1 MVFNIVSDEHGKKV
15 TNLHPLGTMVNADG
29 GIVSMNL
36 SDEYVPYTGE
46 PIAPP
51 AVTLTSEMGV
61 EYAEGEDYTLTYYQV
76 VDGVD
81 GEPVEV
87 EIAKEELKD
96 IGTYNVVAT
105 PTRNGVLS
113 GEAWAQFRV
122 VESLPAILGDVDG
135 DGEVR
140 ILDVTF
146 IQCYLA
152 DIPIPFEFN
161 EAVADVDGN
170 GKVEIADATLVQRFL
185 AEYYV
190 EYPVGERSA

>member
-1 MVFNIVSDEHGKKV
+1 
-15 TNLHPLGTMVNADG
+15 
-29 GIVSMNL
+29 
-36 SDEYVPYTGE
+36 
-46 PIAPP
+46 
-51 AVTLTSEMGV
+51 MGV

-76 VDGVD
+76 VDGVE

-122 VESLPAILGDVDG
+122 AEGLPAILGDADG
-135 DGEVR
+135 DGEVT
-140 ILDVTF
+140 ILDATV
-146 IQCYLA
+146 IQRHLA

-161 EAVADVDGN
+161 EAVADVDGEN
-170 GKVEIADATLVQRFL
+170 GVTIIDATTIQRWL
-185 AEYYV
+185 ADL
-190 EYPVGERSA
+190 G